1 MRLKTPPRAPN
12 FTPRASPVHRPPGEP
27 IALSNASFAPHQ
39 YSLPPAI
46 VWVRRDLRLFLL
58 DRRAVLMELPDGESW
73 EFETDGPEIVLEESI
88 LLSDNRGNR
97 ATEQIVMY
105 GRVQQTPSVHWHLHR
120 TALGRRPQQL
130 LTAGEPVLSP
140 A

>member
-1 MRLKTPPRAPN
+1 
-12 FTPRASPVHRPPGEP
+12 
-27 IALSNASFAPHQ
+27 
-39 YSLPPAI
+39 
-46 VWVRRDLRLFLL
+46 
-58 DRRAVLMELPDGESW
+58 MELPDGETW
-73 EFETDGPEIVLEESI
+73 EFETDGPELAIEESI

-130 LTAGEPVLSP
+130 LTTGEPALSP